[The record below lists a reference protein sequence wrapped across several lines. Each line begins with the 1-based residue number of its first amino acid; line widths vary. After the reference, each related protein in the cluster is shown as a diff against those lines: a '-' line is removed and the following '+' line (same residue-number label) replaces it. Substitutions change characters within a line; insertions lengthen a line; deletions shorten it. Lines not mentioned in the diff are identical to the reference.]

1 MANETSWFQFY
12 WTCGSLHLQGR
23 KRQALK
29 PLHDDCAKE
38 DVPPSVLIGFE
49 RWRRAAEG
57 EHHGIRH
64 RIKSM
69 LFTRWDSGNKRFHSH
84 FWRHFASSKI
94 RLSSFV
100 SSACQSFS
108 DNFATNLCGTPGNQ
122 CKIALQLQSVG
133 VLGLWVGNVQR
144 CPAATA
150 RTDIRSAERH
160 SAQPQ
165 GNYVATCLGTLQ
177 TLQLLPRFC
186 AEILMGCICSMAIS
200 GT

>member
-12 WTCGSLHLQGR
+12 WTCGSLHLQGQ

-38 DVPPSVLIGFE
+38 DVPASVLIGFE

-69 LFTRWDSGNKRFHSH
+69 LFTRWDSGSKRFHSH

-94 RLSSFV
+94 RLSAVPARVSVTILRQICVERQAISARSPFSCNLLVFWVFGSSKDVQPPQQGLTSAVRSGIPPNLRGTMWPLALVPCSF
-100 SSACQSFS
+100 CRDF
-108 DNFATNLCGTPGNQ
+108 
-122 CKIALQLQSVG
+122 
-133 VLGLWVGNVQR
+133 VQR
-144 CPAATA
+144 
-150 RTDIRSAERH
+150 
-160 SAQPQ
+160 
-165 GNYVATCLGTLQ
+165 
-177 TLQLLPRFC
+177 F
-186 AEILMGCICSMAIS
+186 
-200 GT
+200 